1 MIIKWKA
8 AWAAVLG
15 LGGMTAPLHG
25 QGFPNVTQTPGSLLT
40 PLLAP
45 QQGRTAVIAYHNG
58 WLYTVPEMPASQPGS
73 DFLVRRWN
81 ISNLSNVRVAETYDE
96 TEHPVM
102 AHGYLNIGDYLVLGD
117 NWPGEKPFSFRAI
130 SPGVNQRTTTPG
142 LQGPYDR
149 GDLFQPWH
157 INTYWTYNTGEIN
170 DPAVLSKNGTVL
182 ATWDHIGQTGV
193 IGHPFIFGNLL
204 IYASEQ
210 SRTGVAIYDIS
221 NPAQPRLLDVL
232 KTGGPGGYWPEL
244 WGGDGKLYL
253 VFPYQEPTS
262 GMRVVD
268 ITDPE
273 NMRFVADVSLPG
285 AQAMYVQFQDDHA
298 FLGSHK
304 VDMRTFQSVLRL
316 DTEGQNIDT
325 SQFLLP
331 IGNLLATGGVGEN
344 QGLAIWAHQA
354 APDTR
359 GPAAGYHLP
368 RAGQTNY
375 PAGASISLLIHET
388 LDTRSI
394 TVGTNLIVRP
404 VGGTPLTGKAV
415 FSFDDILTFTPTQN
429 LLANTTYEVI
439 LPAGG
444 IKDVAGNG
452 IEEYAFTFSTGSTV
466 SGNRP
471 PQITGFS
478 SSRHPVPVGGSVTLS
493 ASANDPENDALEFR
507 FDFGDGSDRTAWA
520 TARAVTHTYANG
532 GHFNAKVHVRD
543 PSGLSST
550 SVLTVTV
557 TNETANRTP
566 ARSTAVIADETRR
579 TIWTVNP
586 DSNTISAHH
595 ADTLTKRFEVPVA
608 RDPRSVAIDS
618 QGRAWVACRGG
629 DRLDLIGP
637 DGIAGT
643 PVTLDYGD
651 APSGLVISP
660 NGLTAYVSLYG
671 AGEVIRLST
680 TTGAITGRLTVGPT
694 PHALALSPD
703 GGTLYVSRF
712 ISLQNHAE
720 IWRINSSSFTLSATH
735 RLEKLGGEMHRDGT
749 AEGKGTP
756 NYLAGL
762 AVSRD
767 GTRLLVA
774 SNKMNSE
781 KGLLTGSDLDQDNS
795 VRNLVSILDTTT
807 GSVLDSLDIDNSD
820 SATAI
825 AFSPLG
831 DYFVVTL
838 QGNNEI
844 ALFDYYAVS
853 RSAGLGGLMTRQR
866 VGSAP
871 RGLTFDTTSGKLFV
885 QNYLSR
891 DLSVFALSEYLSTG
905 KSDFLRTTLST
916 VANETLAPAVL
927 RGKQIF
933 YHASDPRMSAE
944 GYLSCAT
951 CHSDAG
957 FDGRT
962 WDFTGRGEGLRNTT
976 SLNGRGGLGMGNLHW
991 SANFDEVQDFEHDI
1005 RGAFGGSG
1013 FLTNAQFESTSTP
1026 GGAPKAGL
1034 NPDLDALAAYLG
1046 SLGHDHLPKSPHRS
1060 GTGILTSSAA
1070 AGAALLVREGC
1081 ATCHS
1086 GNAMTD
1092 ARLHEVGTLSSTS
1105 GKRLHLPLP
1114 GIETP
1119 TLRGLWES
1127 APYLHDGSAK
1137 TLDEV
1142 FAVTGGVSIP
1152 AERATA
1158 TGGTEIITEWT
1169 YYNNDETVRGE
1180 ALAQIA
1186 SGGRLTFSGVNGGAG
1201 GVGAIAIRYSSG
1213 YQSGTLRV
1221 RVNGVNHSVTVT
1233 PTGNQPDWRYV
1244 NWQVVRVPGVTLNAG
1259 AGNTIELS
1267 VLSPDWLPVGI
1278 DEITVSTPDRLA
1290 AAQPH
1295 LRVARMS
1302 AGERT
1307 QLLDYLLQLDGS
1319 PLEGVAPSAPDSP
1332 TGLSLSPAAGDSV
1345 QLGWTLSPDTLRYRI
1360 YRGNTPDFAGAGVIG
1375 TSSVASFR
1383 DLSPPVG
1390 TSLFYWVN
1398 AVNDE
1403 GESAPGS
1410 FIAYNAPNHTG
1421 PDPEVPRPDLSLGED
1436 LSSLTG
1442 DGIFEGR
1449 QIFSQTLARGGSADT
1464 WLRLEND
1471 AAPGAIRLTA
1481 SPASRDYNVRFFQI
1495 GDSRKNVTAQITS
1508 DRLDLNPL
1516 PIPENETIQIRSRHI
1531 GRKSR
1536 LALTATARSLSD
1548 ETRRDSVRLMLRVR

>member
-8 AWAAVLG
+8 AWAVLLG
-15 LGGMTAPLHG
+15 FGGMTASLHG
-25 QGFPNVTQTPGSLLT
+25 QGFPNVTQTPGRLLT

-81 ISNLSNVRVAETYDE
+81 ISNLSNVHVAETYDE
-96 TEHPVM
+96 TQHPVM

-117 NWPGEKPFSFRAI
+117 NWPNDRPFSFRAI
-130 SPGVNQRTTTPG
+130 APNVNQRTTTPG

-157 INTYWTYNTGEIN
+157 INTYWTYNAGEIN
-170 DPAVLSKNGTVL
+170 DPAVLRKNGNVL
-182 ATWDHIGQTGV
+182 ATWDHIGETGV

-204 IYASEQ
+204 IFASEQ
-210 SRTGVAIYDIS
+210 SRTGVAIYDIGD
-221 NPAQPRLLDVL
+221 PTEPRLLDVL

-273 NMRFVADVSLPG
+273 NMRFVTDVALPG

-316 DTEGQNIDT
+316 DTEGENVDT

-331 IGNLLATGGVGEN
+331 VGNLLATGGIGEN

-359 GPAAGYHLP
+359 GPSVGYHLP

-375 PAGASISLLIHET
+375 PAGAPISLLIHET
-388 LDTRSI
+388 LDTRTI

-404 VGGTPLTGKAV
+404 VGGAPITGTAV
-415 FSFDDILTFTPTQN
+415 FAFNDILTFTPSQN
-429 LLANTTYEVI
+429 LLADTTYEVI

-444 IKDVAGNG
+444 IRDVAGNG
-452 IEEYAFTFSTGSTV
+452 IEEYSFTFSTGSTI
-466 SGNRP
+466 SGNLP

-478 SSRHPVPVGGSVTLS
+478 ASRHPVPVGGSVTLAAT
-493 ASANDPENDALEFR
+493 ASDPENDDLEFR
-507 FDFGDGSDRTAWA
+507 FDFGDGSERTAWSSA
-520 TARAVTHTYANG
+520 SSVTHTYVTG
-532 GHFNAKVHVRD
+532 GHFPASVHVRD
-543 PSGLSST
+543 PSGLSNT
-550 SVLTVTV
+550 SLLTVTV
-557 TNETANRTP
+557 TNEIATPTP
-566 ARSTAVIADETRR
+566 ARSTPVVTDEARR
-579 TIWTVNP
+579 SVWTVNP
-586 DSNTISAHH
+586 DTNTITSHH
-595 ADTLTKRFEVPVA
+595 ADTLAKRFEIPVGSE
-608 RDPRSVAIDS
+608 PRSVAIDS
-618 QGRAWVACRGG
+618 QGRAWIACRGG
-629 DRLDLIGP
+629 DSLDRISP
-637 DGIAGT
+637 DGVADA
-643 PVTLDYGD
+643 PLPLDYGD
-651 APSGLVISP
+651 APSGIVISP
-660 NGLTAYVSLYG
+660 DGLTAYVSLYG
-671 AGEVIRLST
+671 AGEIIRLT
-680 TTGAITGRLTVGPT
+680 TATRAITGRLAVGPT

-703 GGTLYVSRF
+703 GSSLYVSRF
-712 ISLQNHAE
+712 ISAQDHAE
-720 IWRINSSSFTLSATH
+720 VRCINTSAFTLAATY
-735 RLEKLGGEMHRDGT
+735 RLNKLGGDMHRDGT

-762 AVSRD
+762 AVSKD

-774 SNKMNSE
+774 SNKMNSD
-781 KGLLTGSDLDQDNS
+781 KGLLAGADLDQDNT
-795 VRNLVSILDTTT
+795 VRNLVSIIDTTT
-807 GSVLDSLDIDNSD
+807 GEVLDSLDIDNSD

-844 ALFDYYAVS
+844 ALFDYYAVN

-871 RGLTFDTTSGKLFV
+871 RGVAFDAVTGRLFV
-885 QNYLSR
+885 QNYLTR
-891 DLSVFALSEYLSTG
+891 DLSVFALSDYLATG
-905 KSDFLRTTLST
+905 RSDFLPTTLST
-916 VANETLAPAVL
+916 VATETLPADVL
-927 RGKQIF
+927 LGKQLF

-944 GYLSCAT
+944 GYISCAT

-976 SLNGRGGLGMGNLHW
+976 TLNGRGGLGMGHLHW
-991 SANFDEVQDFEHDI
+991 TANFDEVQDFEHDI
-1005 RGAFGGSG
+1005 RNAFGGSG
-1013 FLTNAQFESTSTP
+1013 FLTDTQFANASTP

-1034 NPDLDALAAYLG
+1034 DPDLDALAAYLG
-1046 SLGHDHLPKSPHRS
+1046 SLGHDHLPKSPHRTAS
-1060 GTGILTSSAA
+1060 GDLTSSAT
-1070 AGAALLVREGC
+1070 AGASLFQREGC
-1081 ATCHS
+1081 ATCHT
-1086 GNAMTD
+1086 GTAMTD
-1092 ARLHEVGTLSSTS
+1092 GRLHEVGTVGTTS
-1105 GKRLHLPLP
+1105 GNRLSLPLP

-1127 APYLHDGSAK
+1127 EPYLHDGSAN

-1142 FAVTGGVSIP
+1142 FAVTGGVTIP
-1152 AERATA
+1152 AESATA

-1201 GVGAIAIRYSSG
+1201 GLGAIAIRYSSG
-1213 YQSGTLRV
+1213 YQNGTLRV

-1244 NWQVVRVPGVTLNAG
+1244 NWQVVRVPGVTLIAG
-1259 AGNTIELS
+1259 SGNTIELS
-1267 VLSPDWLPVGI
+1267 VLSPEWLPVGI
-1278 DEITVSTPDRLA
+1278 DEIAVSTSDRLA

-1295 LRVARMS
+1295 RRVAQMS
-1302 AGERT
+1302 AVERG
-1307 QLLDYLLQLDGS
+1307 QLFDYLLQLDGS
-1319 PLEGVAPSAPDSP
+1319 PLEGVAPSAPDTP
-1332 TGLSLSPAAGDSV
+1332 TGLTLSPAAGGSV
-1345 QLGWTLSPDTLRYRI
+1345 QLGWTLSPGSAGYRV
-1360 YRGNTPDFAGAGVIG
+1360 YRGVSDDFSLASLIG
-1375 TSSVASFR
+1375 QSSVASYR
-1383 DLSPPVG
+1383 DLSPPAG
-1390 TSLFYWVN
+1390 TELQYWVT
-1398 AVNDE
+1398 AVNEE
-1403 GESAPGS
+1403 GESVPG
-1410 FIAYNAPNHTG
+1410 NAALYTSNSDIIPS
-1421 PDPEVPRPDLSLGED
+1421 PLPDLSLGENLGA
-1436 LSSLTG
+1436 LSGAGVFL
-1442 DGIFEGR
+1442 GR
-1449 QIFSQTLARGGSADT
+1449 QVHAQTMARRRSADT

-1471 AAPGAIRLTA
+1471 DAPGTVRLSA
-1481 SPASRDYNVRFFQI
+1481 GSGNRDFRLRFYRSGEI
-1495 GDSRKNVTAQITS
+1495 RKNVTSQITS
-1508 DRLDLNPL
+1508 DRLDLEPL
-1516 PIPENETIQIRSRHI
+1516 SEGETIQIRSKHT
-1531 GRKSR
+1531 GRKKR
-1536 LALTATARSLSD
+1536 FVLAATARALSD
-1548 ETRRDSVRLMLRVR
+1548 ETRRDSVKLILKVR